1 MTAVENKYQSL
12 ILQPISPSIHAK
24 TAVSTQRER
33 TVKVARSSSTS
44 TVSSTSS
51 LRSRQFVISQ
61 DPIQEHN
68 VSLSSRPLYVSNS
81 SIQPTSRSRHYV
93 NVCQYPL
100 PPPSLRTQCSPC
112 ENCVSD
118 SEISTSSAASVSTL
132 SESSEIRALF
142 SSVHRKEQ
150 PPSTT
155 SDLYYNQLKVKPG
168 SKVSERTRR
177 ILYRPHHFESDSS
190 SSLAESGDSLNMPEK
205 KQSERDHYNKLK
217 LNLDNISGNK
227 RAMMGMHVFTCVYA
241 HSMFNCAFSDCIY
254 ILLILRNV
262 LVIGY
267 QYMEINTMH

>member
-12 ILQPISPSIHAK
+12 ILQPISPSK
-24 TAVSTQRER
+24 TAVSTQRQT

-44 TVSSTSS
+44 TIPSTSS

-68 VSLSSRPLYVSNS
+68 VSPSSRPLYASNS

-93 NVCQYPL
+93 NICQYPL
-100 PPPSLRTQCSPC
+100 PPPSLRTQISPC

-142 SSVHRKEQ
+142 SSVHKKEQ
-150 PPSTT
+150 PPSAT
-155 SDLYYNQLKVKPG
+155 SDHYYNQLKVKPG

-190 SSLAESGDSLNMPEK
+190 SSLAESSDSLNMPEK

-227 RAMMGMHVFTCVYA
+227 RAMMGMHACIHLCVCS
-241 HSMFNCAFSDCIY
+241 HKHIY
-254 ILLILRNV
+254 V
-262 LVIGY
+262 
-267 QYMEINTMH
+267 